1 MNCERLEFDVASST
15 FLGPDGGGSA
25 SKNIS
30 NFETKTNIVQNPL
43 AYFRSKM
50 VAALVIL
57 EQMIAEQTIAAMD
70 QIGGIRE
77 HTSHS

>member
-1 MNCERLEFDVASST
+1 MKAWSLLLRLRLSWDRMEAGLLRKIFQI
-15 FLGPDGGGSA
+15 L
-25 SKNIS
+25 K
-30 NFETKTNIVQNPL
+30 TKTNIVQNPL

-70 QIGGIRE
+70 QTGGKQE
-77 HTSHS
+77 HRLHS